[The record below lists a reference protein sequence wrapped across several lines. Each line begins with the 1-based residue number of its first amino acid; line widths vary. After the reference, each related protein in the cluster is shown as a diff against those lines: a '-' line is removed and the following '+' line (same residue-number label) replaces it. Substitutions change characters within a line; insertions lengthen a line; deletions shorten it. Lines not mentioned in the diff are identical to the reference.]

1 MQVCWLDILILVPLL
16 VGLVRGI
23 MRGLV
28 IELMAVLAV
37 ILGFW
42 GARLFGPAF
51 AEWLMEVD
59 HYLYFEMPRRIAIL
73 VAYVLLFVGITVVM
87 TLVGKWLTRFF
98 KAIHI
103 AWVNH
108 LLGAVLGTLKWSVIV
123 LVLVFIVGQL
133 DAQFQFMP
141 RKLKA
146 DSQLY
151 EPALKAANTCWLKI
165 KTTSL

>member
-1 MQVCWLDILILVPLL
+1 MNICWLDIVIVVPLL
-16 VGLVRGI
+16 IGLVRGI

-42 GARLFGPAF
+42 GARVWGPDF
-51 AEWLMEVD
+51 AEWLMDVD
-59 HYLYFEMPRRIAIL
+59 HYLYFEMSKTIAIC
-73 VAYVLLFVGITVVM
+73 VAYALLFVAITVVL
-87 TLVGKWLTRFF
+87 TLLGKWLTRFF
-98 KAIHI
+98 KAIHV

-108 LLGAVLGTLKWSVIV
+108 LLGAILGTLKWAVIV

-133 DAQFQFMP
+133 DAQFGIMP

-151 EPALKAANTCWLKI
+151 EPALKTADTCWLKI
-165 KTTSL
+165 KDTSF